1 MKRQLVASILL
12 IPIVGLPQDVRHA
25 PTLESCAADINLW
38 TSEIPG
44 LPTAALDQLR
54 KGTKSITVRE
64 LSGRIVAL
72 NRCTE
77 SHPSL
82 AKGPPG
88 EEAPAELLVAL
99 YNGEIKQRLMDF
111 LDRHGL
117 GAKFIEEDKEGKR

>member
-1 MKRQLVASILL
+1 MLL
-12 IPIVGLPQDVRHA
+12 IPIVGLHQDVRHA

-38 TSEIPG
+38 TSERPG
-44 LPTAALDQLR
+44 LPVATLDQLR
-54 KGTKSITVRE
+54 KAMKPITVQE
-64 LSGRIVAL
+64 LGGRISAL
-72 NRCTE
+72 DRCTE

-82 AKGPPG
+82 AKALPG

-99 YNGEIKQRLMDF
+99 YNGEMKQRLMDF

>member
-1 MKRQLVASILL
+1 MLL
-12 IPIVGLPQDVRHA
+12 IPIVGLHQDVRHA

-44 LPTAALDQLR
+44 LRISALD
-54 KGTKSITVRE
+54 
-64 LSGRIVAL
+64 
-72 NRCTE
+72 RCTE

-82 AKGPPG
+82 AKALPG

-99 YNGEIKQRLMDF
+99 YNGEMKQRLMDF